1 MPIVQFAIV
10 FIHQQMRFESS
21 ILCHVNNLKSRLI
34 NKVIEYVTVDV
45 NKQSTTANCQPQM

>member
-34 NKVIEYVTVDV
+34 NKVIEYVPDNV
-45 NKQSTTANCQPQM
+45 NK